1 MKAVYAT
8 LAVVLASLSVPVTA
22 APGPKAGQGVERV
35 VRLTA
40 LGSVRATPDAAQIG
54 IAVATEADTAQAAL
68 EQNRGAM
75 GKTISEL
82 AKSGVEE
89 PDVQSVD
96 LSVHPRYQRAKD
108 GAGAT
113 INGYRVVNSAR
124 VTARNLSKLGEVLD
138 KIVSAGATQ
147 IDRIEFVISDPVKL
161 LDEARKQAML
171 NARRKAELYAES
183 AGAQIGAVVSID
195 EQRVSRPNR
204 LVRATPKDAP
214 YGDSS
219 FQPSEDDA
227 QVEVSVVWELLD
239 KKQ

>member
-8 LAVVLASLSVPVTA
+8 LALVLASLFAASAVA
-22 APGPKAGQGVERV
+22 APGPKGGQVVERV

-54 IAVATEADTAQAAL
+54 VAVATEADTAHAAL
-68 EQNRGAM
+68 EQNRAAM
-75 GKTISEL
+75 GKTIAEL

-89 PDVQSVD
+89 PDIQSVD

-108 GAGAT
+108 GTSAT

-124 VTARNLSKLGEVLD
+124 VTARNLSRLGEVLD
-138 KIVSAGATQ
+138 KIVAAGPTQ

-161 LDEARKQAML
+161 LDEARRQAMA
-171 NARRKAELYAES
+171 NARHKVELYAEF
-183 AGAQIGAVVSID
+183 AGARIGDLISID

-204 LVRATPKDAP
+204 LIRATPKDTA

-227 QVEVSVVWELLD
+227 QVEVSVVWELTE
-239 KKQ
+239 K

>member
-8 LAVVLASLSVPVTA
+8 LALVFASLSTPSAA
-22 APGPKAGQGVERV
+22 APGPKGGQVVERV

-40 LGSVRATPDAAQIG
+40 LGSVRATPDAVQIG
-54 IAVATEADTAQAAL
+54 IAIATEADTAQAAL
-68 EQNRGAM
+68 EQNRAAM
-75 GKTISEL
+75 GKTIAEL
-82 AKSGVEE
+82 GKSGVEE
-89 PDVQSVD
+89 ADVQGVD

-108 GAGAT
+108 GASAT
-113 INGYRVVNSAR
+113 INGYRVINSSR

-138 KIVSAGATQ
+138 KIVAAGPTQ
-147 IDRIEFVISDPVKL
+147 IDRIEFVISDPIKL
-161 LDEARKQAML
+161 LDEARKQAMV

-183 AGAQIGAVVSID
+183 AGAQIGDVISVD

-227 QVEVSVVWELLD
+227 QVEVSVVWELID